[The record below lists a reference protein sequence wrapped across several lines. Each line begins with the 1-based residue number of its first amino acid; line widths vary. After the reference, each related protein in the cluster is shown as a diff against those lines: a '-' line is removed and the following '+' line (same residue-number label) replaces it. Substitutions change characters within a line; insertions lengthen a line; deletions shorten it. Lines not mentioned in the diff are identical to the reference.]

1 MRASLSYRFSPLI
14 FRKKNHAGTH
24 IDQRLIMSLAKRKL
38 PSIAQLRYLTQFL
51 SRKEIRVLYIASIV
65 CIILIG
71 VLALRMV
78 WQNTQEVPTIGGT
91 YIEAI
96 VGQPTY
102 INPLY
107 ASSNEVDRDMSSLV
121 FSGLL
126 KYVGSSFVPDL
137 AEKYT
142 IGEDQKT
149 YTITLRSNSVW
160 HDGKPITIN
169 DVLFTIAAIQ
179 DPNYK
184 SPLYPNFKNVKVQ
197 QVNEQTIQFQLEQPF
212 APFISTLT
220 VGILPEHIWSS
231 IDPKSAPLARINLIN
246 PIGSGPYQ
254 FKSIA
259 KDSNGSIKQYTLE
272 RNPHYHTQGPLL
284 KEIQFKFY
292 PDFQTAVSA
301 LENKSVDGLSFLP
314 PNLKHSLKAGNT
326 VAFHTLSLPQYTA
339 LFFNQNN
346 NDILKDKKIRTA
358 IAHSIN
364 KSDLSNDLET
374 DIQIIDAPIPKGVVG
389 YHEQVTRYEFNQ
401 ERANQLLND
410 AGWKRISKEE
420 YSANKKTAE
429 SSDTSQAV
437 QPQNTAEQLPDDM
450 PFYRTKQGAL
460 LSFTITTVDQPEMTT
475 LARALQSDLQAI
487 GIITN
492 IHLVSHKKITSDIIN
507 VRAYEALLYG
517 EVLGADPDPY
527 PFWHSSQVQSP
538 GLNLSLFSNKK
549 ADTLLEEAR
558 KIIDIPTR
566 EEKYKQFQDIVNQD
580 IPAVFLYSPT
590 YTYILPQ
597 SIKGFNQTN
606 IATPSDRFAHVA
618 EWYIKTKRTLK

>member
-1 MRASLSYRFSPLI
+1 M
-14 FRKKNHAGTH
+14 
-24 IDQRLIMSLAKRKL
+24 
-38 PSIAQLRYLTQFL
+38 
-51 SRKEIRVLYIASIV
+51 YIASSICV
-65 CIILIG
+65 ICII
-71 VLALRMV
+71 VLAIRLV
-78 WQNTQEVPTIGGT
+78 WNNTTETPAIGGK
-91 YIEAI
+91 YIEAV

-126 KYVGSSFVPDL
+126 KYTGSSFTPDL

-149 YTITLRSNSVW
+149 YTITLRSGSVW

-179 DPNYK
+179 DPTYK
-184 SPLYPNFKNVKVQ
+184 SPLYPNFKNVKLQ
-197 QVNEQTIQFQLEQPF
+197 QVDEQTIQFQLEQPF

-254 FKSIA
+254 FQSLS
-259 KDSNGSIKQYTLE
+259 KDSNGAIKHYTLE
-272 RNPHYHTQGPLL
+272 RNPHYYAQGPLL
-284 KEIQFKFY
+284 KEITFKFY
-292 PDFQTAVSA
+292 PDFQTAVSS

-314 PNLKHSLKAGNT
+314 PNFNHSLKAGHNLT
-326 VAFHTLSLPQYTA
+326 FHTLSLPQYTA

-346 NDILKDKKIRTA
+346 NDVLKDKKIRTA
-358 IAHSIN
+358 IAHAIN
-364 KSDLSNDLET
+364 KNGLIDALGKN
-374 DIQIIDAPIPKGVVG
+374 IQIIDAPIPKGILG
-389 YHEQVTRYEFNQ
+389 YHDTVTRYEFNQ
-401 ERANQLLND
+401 DRAQQLLTE
-410 AGWKRISKEE
+410 AGWKQISKEE
-420 YSANKKTAE
+420 YISSKKPADTPAE
-429 SSDTSQAV
+429 SSASSASQQDTL
-437 QPQNTAEQLPDDM
+437 EQLPDDM
-450 PFYRTKQGAL
+450 PLYRIKQGTL

-475 LARALQSDLQAI
+475 LAHALQANLQSA
-487 GIITN
+487 GIITR
-492 IHLVSHKKITSDIIN
+492 IHLVSNKKITSDIIN

-527 PFWHSSQVQSP
+527 PFWHSSQIQSP

-549 ADTLLEEAR
+549 ADALLEEAR
-558 KIIDIPTR
+558 KTIDIPTR
-566 EEKYKQFQDIVNQD
+566 EEKYKQFQDILTQD

-590 YTYILPQ
+590 YTYILPE
-597 SIKGFNQTN
+597 SIKGFNQPI
-606 IATPSDRFAHVA
+606 IATPSDRFANIA